1 MGSLSGD
8 LRTPELSDIG
18 IGTGPASDCLAA
30 DPDELDVVG
39 VRDVETVVTGL
50 GGEKVE
56 SVIKDKSTSVKRAV
70 TIDIDLGAR
79 TIVRLGNVGGVVG
92 EPRGNL
98 LVSLGA
104 E

>member
-1 MGSLSGD
+1 
-8 LRTPELSDIG
+8 LSDIG

-56 SVIKDKSTSVKRAV
+56 SVIKDKSASVKRAV
-70 TIDIDLGAR
+70 TINVDLGAR
-79 TIVRLGNVGGVVG
+79 TVVGLGNVGGVVG
-92 EPRGNL
+92 EPRRNL